1 MPPFPQRLK
10 DLDIT
15 RPTRLL
21 DRNRPFRTRKEWSEK
36 RIPLNTSGKFIF
48 RDLQFPI
55 QKGYFLCTT
64 FVQTL

>member
-15 RPTRLL
+15 RPTLLL

-48 RDLQFPI
+48 
-55 QKGYFLCTT
+55 
-64 FVQTL
+64 